1 MHTLLSKLVTLS
13 VEKQKCRSRQIF
25 EVANDFC
32 PKSPNV
38 PEKYSKENDLQKND
52 CIYFHVGRIFSN
64 QSTSSTIFAQ
74 IISKLAQISPT
85 LPEKN

>member
-1 MHTLLSKLVTLS
+1 VLKNKSAGAGKFLRLRT
-13 VEKQKCRSRQIF
+13 IF
-25 EVANDFC
+25 AQNPQMC
-32 PKSPNV
+32 PKNTP
-38 PEKYSKENDLQKND
+38 KKMTSKKND